1 MRLEGAGLVETQA
14 AVFAFV
20 RTLAS
25 VAAPVPVEVAAVL
38 EPPRAES
45 AVVGLLARVHPNVA
59 SQVGAVRAVV
69 GAVRALY
76 PDLLVGKGLNA
87 LR

>member
-1 MRLEGAGLVETQA
+1 MRLEGAGLIETQA

-20 RTLAS
+20 GALAS
-25 VAAPVPVEVAAVL
+25 VAAPVPVEVAAIL

-45 AVVGLLARVHPNVA
+45 AVVGLLARVNSNVA

-69 GAVRALY
+69 RAVRALY
-76 PDLLVGKGLNA
+76 PDLLVGKGLKA